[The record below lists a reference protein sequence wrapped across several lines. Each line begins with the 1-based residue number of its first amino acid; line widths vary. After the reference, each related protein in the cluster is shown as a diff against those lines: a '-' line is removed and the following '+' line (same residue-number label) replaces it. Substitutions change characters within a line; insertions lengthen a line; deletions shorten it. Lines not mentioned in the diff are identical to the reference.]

1 MKPGLSLMVAATACA
16 GLLGPASAVDRGT
29 DGNRRSAAASR
40 APEVVRGEYLARIGD
55 CISCHT
61 ARGGQPFAG
70 GFALETGFGAL
81 YSPNITPDMETG
93 IGKWTANDFW
103 QAMHEG
109 KSKNGALLYPAF
121 PYTNY
126 TKVTRADADAIFAYL
141 KSLPSVRRPNKE
153 HELRFPYNQRNLLI
167 GWRALYFSP
176 GEYKAD
182 ASQSAEWNRGAY
194 LVQGLG
200 HCDACHTSRNFLGAT
215 NKDEGLAGGLLP
227 VTNWYA
233 PALTS
238 NRELGLGD
246 WDIKDLTALL
256 KTGVSGRGA
265 VFGPMAAVVQNSL
278 QYLSDGDLRAI
289 AVYLKSPG
297 QDDAPADQPSEALYT
312 AGAKIYDT
320 HCKDCHRA
328 NGEGMPPAYPPL
340 ASNQSITMR
349 SVMNPIRMV
358 LNGGFPP
365 VTASNPRPYGMPPFS
380 HLLNDQEVAAVVTYV
395 RQSWGNRA
403 SAVPVWEVTK
413 SRGLPSD

>member
-1 MKPGLSLMVAATACA
+1 MKPALSLIVAAAACA
-16 GLLGPASAVDRGT
+16 GLLGPASGADRAT
-29 DGNRRSAAASR
+29 DGNQRAGAGSR
-40 APEVVRGEYLARIGD
+40 TSDVTRGEYLARIGD

-70 GFALETGFGAL
+70 GLALETGFGAL

-103 QAMHEG
+103 RAMHEG
-109 KSKNGALLYPAF
+109 KSKDGTLLYPAF

-126 TKVTRADADAIFAYL
+126 TKVTRADSDAIFAYL
-141 KSLPSVRRPNKE
+141 KSLKPVRRPNHE
-153 HELRFPYNQRNLLI
+153 HELRFPYNQRKLLI

-182 ASQSAEWNRGAY
+182 PSQSPEWNRGAY

-233 PALTS
+233 PALAS

-278 QYLSDGDLRAI
+278 QYLSDGDIRAI
-289 AVYLKSPG
+289 AVYLKAPG
-297 QDDAPADQPSEALYT
+297 QEDAPIEQSEALYA

-320 HCKDCHRA
+320 HCKDCHRS
-328 NGEGMPPAYPPL
+328 NGEGVSPAYPPL
-340 ASNQSITMR
+340 ANNQSITMR
-349 SVMNPIRMV
+349 SVMNSVRMV

-365 VTASNPRPYGMPPFS
+365 VTESNPRPYGMPPFS